1 MPRSKT
7 MTKAWERRHVRSQY
21 AQSYCRFLDESL
33 KAVVCDV
40 KSRSIV
46 VRDTM
51 WMQRCVCKLSTCW
64 PKSYAQRRH
73 IHTTKFHVPTY
84 IETHVAH
91 SRETHVYPCQ
101 TIANKTYLTTS
112 SKCTDTRCNHWI
124 VQVPFL
130 STFVTLLSRQATLRD
145 GAHDSKMVLATWA
158 FL

>member
-1 MPRSKT
+1 
-7 MTKAWERRHVRSQY
+7 MTEAWGCRHVRSQY
-21 AQSYCRFLDESL
+21 AQRYCSFLGKSL
-33 KAVVCDV
+33 KAAVYDV
-40 KSRSIV
+40 KSRSIM

-51 WMQRCVCKLSTCW
+51 WMQRCVCKYRRADPRAMHSDVTFILQ
-64 PKSYAQRRH
+64 SYMYQ
-73 IHTTKFHVPTY
+73 TY
-84 IETHVAH
+84 LETHVAH